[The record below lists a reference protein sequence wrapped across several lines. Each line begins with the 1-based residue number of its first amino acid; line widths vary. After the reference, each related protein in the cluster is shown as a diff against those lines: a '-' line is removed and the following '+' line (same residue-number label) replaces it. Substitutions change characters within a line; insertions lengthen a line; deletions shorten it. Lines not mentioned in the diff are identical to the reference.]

1 MYCGSLFIRSRISPQ
16 IKKSGEL
23 QKFKLIPY
31 LAQKEE
37 IESLLKNLEN
47 TEKDVRIY
55 TSLESTKYIR
65 VLNSLVKSAVQ
76 AKVSDVF
83 FEFKSGQ
90 IAILF
95 RNGESLS
102 RVTQSIDDPKQFFEK
117 IKEICGF
124 KHKERQS
131 PQESW
136 LNLSKK
142 FSHLKIKVL
151 YYSGG
156 GQENIRFKFNN
167 LKDFAKKINELNLE
181 RDEVERIQ
189 HALQKPN
196 GLFIVSG
203 PAFNKTNE
211 TLYALMNTLTGERIA
226 TVESAVVLRN
236 ERFFQIENQ
245 GGDVSNAVYKNLLF
259 FKPDSMFLFDYS
271 LKSYNRQFM
280 DFVEMGKLFIELQGF
295 SYEEFFEK
303 IQVENEVPA
312 SYLIENLR
320 LVIFQRQ
327 VKILCPQCKIPHPQS
342 ARTLFK
348 NKKLTVDFPV
358 FQEKGCPECQSSGS
372 SRDEIFYEI
381 FSLDNKERAGFPIN
395 HLGALD
401 RKISELGNLT
411 IAQKVLNRVLKGEV
425 SYKESTRFF

>member
-1 MYCGSLFIRSRISPQ
+1 M
-16 IKKSGEL
+16 
-23 QKFKLIPY
+23 
-31 LAQKEE
+31 
-37 IESLLKNLEN
+37 KNLEN

-90 IAILF
+90 IEIFF

-124 KHKERQS
+124 KHEEKQS
-131 PQESW
+131 PRESW

-142 FSHLKIKVL
+142 FSHLKIKVI

-167 LKDFAKKINELNLE
+167 LKDFAKKIGELNLE

-189 HALQKPN
+189 QALQKQN
-196 GLFIVSG
+196 GLFIVAG
-203 PAFNKTNE
+203 PALNKTNE
-211 TLYALMNTLTGERIA
+211 TLYALMNTMTGERIA

-259 FKPDSMFLFDYS
+259 FKPDSMFLFDYFS
-271 LKSYNRQFM
+271 KSYNRQFL
-280 DFVEMGKLFIELQGF
+280 DFVAMGKLFIELQGF
-295 SYEEFFEK
+295 STRKFLK
-303 IQVENEVPA
+303 K
-312 SYLIENLR
+312 SKLR
-320 LVIFQRQ
+320 TKSR
-327 VKILCPQCKIPHPQS
+327 HP
-342 ARTLFK
+342 FW
-348 NKKLTVDFPV
+348 
-358 FQEKGCPECQSSGS
+358 
-372 SRDEIFYEI
+372 
-381 FSLDNKERAGFPIN
+381 
-395 HLGALD
+395 
-401 RKISELGNLT
+401 
-411 IAQKVLNRVLKGEV
+411 
-425 SYKESTRFF
+425 